1 MRSIH
6 ANRTQQG
13 VALVMVL
20 MVLVVLTILGV
31 SAMKTSVLEV
41 RMSGNVQDST
51 SAFQAAESGLISAAS
66 LTFDYYNQTT
76 ATFNPST
83 TAKVTV
89 TAQRNGEPFQA
100 GRGSG
105 FSARINDSV
114 AFIVFDKTAVA
125 TTTSGASATVV
136 AGFKQLYA
144 GGVSP

>member
-1 MRSIH
+1 MKSIH
-6 ANRTQQG
+6 PNRAQHG

-66 LTFDYYNQTT
+66 LSLDYYNTTT
-76 ATFNPST
+76 ANYSPSST
-83 TAKVTV
+83 VSVKVD
-89 TAQRNGEPFQA
+89 ASRNGNPFQA

-105 FSARINDSV
+105 FSARMNDSP
-114 AFIVFDKTAVA
+114 AFVVFNKEATA

-144 GGVSP
+144 GGVTP